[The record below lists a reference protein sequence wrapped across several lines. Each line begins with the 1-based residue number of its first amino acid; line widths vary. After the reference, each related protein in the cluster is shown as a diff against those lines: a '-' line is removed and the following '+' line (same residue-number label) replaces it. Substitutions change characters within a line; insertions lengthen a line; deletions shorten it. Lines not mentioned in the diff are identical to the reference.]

1 MELFKFV
8 AALVITLGLLGG
20 TLWLLRRWGHL
31 EGPARSIWHR
41 ETKVKHLR
49 SLERLA
55 LSSECALHLIE
66 VNDQPMLIAVSNQ
79 SVVPIPIHYDKKN
92 LSQVAGGIR

>member
-1 MELFKFV
+1 MEFFKFV
-8 AALVITLGLLGG
+8 AALAITFGLLGG

-31 EGPARSIWHR
+31 ERPARSIWQR
-41 ETKVKHLR
+41 ETKVKQLR

-55 LSSECALHLIE
+55 LSSECALHLIQ

-79 SVVPIPIHYDKKN
+79 GVVPIPIPYDERH
-92 LSQVAGGIR
+92 LSQVAGGVR